1 VSPRG
6 RSLVIDVEAMTSRHL
21 ADIGGL
27 KTMADTGVDIARV
40 ISRKVD
46 DYCER
51 VRRRLAD
58 YHRDNPPGKPPLPSS

>member
-1 VSPRG
+1 
-6 RSLVIDVEAMTSRHL
+6 
-21 ADIGGL
+21 
-27 KTMADTGVDIARV
+27 MADTGVDIARV